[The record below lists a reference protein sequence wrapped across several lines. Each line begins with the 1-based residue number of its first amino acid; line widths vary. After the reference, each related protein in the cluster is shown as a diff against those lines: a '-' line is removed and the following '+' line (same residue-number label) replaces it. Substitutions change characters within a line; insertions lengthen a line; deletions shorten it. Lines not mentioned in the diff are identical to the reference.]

1 MPSSVGIPRNSD
13 GMHNLEKARA
23 MGMVTKRVMVRKR
36 GRA

>member
-1 MPSSVGIPRNSD
+1 
-13 GMHNLEKARA
+13 MHNLEKARV